1 MPIESVMFFALGFLS
16 AGLLALM
23 FVPSIWRRAVRLT
36 RKRIEAAT
44 PMTLSE
50 FKADKDQLRAE
61 FAMSTRRLEMN
72 VETLRRRLGDQL
84 EDINRK
90 KSELVMLK
98 ADRDEQLQIIREL
111 EDREANLRKRVGELE
126 REGAKL
132 SHRMRQ
138 REREFAD
145 KVNELNSLRASTKKP
160 SKKIAAGANMLG
172 ADLSGDYTRD
182 VEDLMSALDAE
193 RHRADF
199 LEDQARALL
208 ERLEDAD
215 RQQLDAADA
224 IASLRTAVAEHDDRR
239 GESAD
244 KLTEAEARIARAES
258 QLNAILE
265 ETGND
270 EVGSEAEHQR
280 LLAEKLTL
288 EEELERLRDKVGSVE
303 QTILNEWTDDRIE
316 QSHLRERLN
325 DIAAEVSRLV
335 YQVDGEFPAPAE
347 ESLFDRVRRF
357 AGESLGA
364 AEPAGNGST
373 GSSPAPGSGDISDRM
388 TAIRDLRPN

>member
-1 MPIESVMFFALGFLS
+1 MSVESVMFFALGFLS

-23 FVPSIWRRAVRLT
+23 LVPSVWRRAVRLT
-36 RKRIEAAT
+36 KKRIEAAT

-84 EDINRK
+84 EEINRK
-90 KSELVMLK
+90 KSDLVMLK

-111 EDREANLRKRVGELE
+111 EDREANLRKRVSELE
-126 REGAKL
+126 REGAKVANRL
-132 SHRMRQ
+132 RQ
-138 REREFAD
+138 RERDFAD
-145 KVNELNSLRASTKKP
+145 KVNELNSLRAATKKP
-160 SKKIAAGANMLG
+160 SRKIPAGANMPG
-172 ADLSGDYTRD
+172 AGLSGDYASD

-193 RHRADF
+193 RRRADF

-215 RQQLDAADA
+215 RQKLDAAEA
-224 IASLRTAVAEHDDRR
+224 ISSLRSAVAEHDDRR
-239 GESAD
+239 GESDD

-265 ETGND
+265 ETGN
-270 EVGSEAEHQR
+270 GSEGAQSEHQQ

-288 EEELERLRDKVGSVE
+288 EEELARLRDKVGSVE
-303 QTILNEWTDDRIE
+303 QTILNEWNDDRV
-316 QSHLRERLN
+316 QHSHLRERLN
-325 DIAAEVSRLV
+325 DIAAEVSRLI
-335 YQVDGEFPAPAE
+335 YQVDGELPTQDD
-347 ESLFDRVRRF
+347 ESLFDRVRRY
-357 AGESLGA
+357 AGESAGA
-364 AEPAGNGST
+364 ADATGNGAARST
-373 GSSPAPGSGDISDRM
+373 PAPGGDISSRM
-388 TAIRDLRPN
+388 TALRDLRPN

>member
-1 MPIESVMFFALGFLS
+1 MSVESVMFFALGFLS

-23 FVPSIWRRAVRLT
+23 LVPSVWRRAVRLT

-90 KSELVMLK
+90 KSDLVMLK

-126 REGAKL
+126 REGAKIA
-132 SHRMRQ
+132 HRLRQ
-138 REREFAD
+138 RERDFAD
-145 KVNELNSLRASTKKP
+145 KVNELNSLRAATKKP
-160 SKKIAAGANMLG
+160 GKKVAAGANMLG
-172 ADLSGDYTRD
+172 ADLSGDYSRD

-199 LEDQARALL
+199 LQDQARALL

-215 RQQLDAADA
+215 RQKLDAAEA
-224 IASLRTAVAEHDDRR
+224 ISSLRSAVVEHDDRR
-239 GESAD
+239 GETDD

-265 ETGND
+265 ETGNGAD
-270 EVGSEAEHQR
+270 GPQADNQR

-288 EEELERLRDKVGSVE
+288 EEELARLRDKVGSVE
-303 QTILNEWTDDRIE
+303 HTILNEWNDDRIQ

-335 YQVDGEFPAPAE
+335 YQVDGELPAADE
-347 ESLFDRVRRF
+347 ESLFERVRRY
-357 AGESLGA
+357 AGGSLGA
-364 AEPAGNGST
+364 AEPNGK
-373 GSSPAPGSGDISDRM
+373 GSARTTPKPGGDISDRM